1 MATIAELGVKYT
13 SNTKPL
19 VRGNEAVKESFE
31 KLAPAA
37 KKATT
42 FLDLFKARMRDSAAH
57 ASGLSKAIQKL
68 NSSVGR
74 IAFYRAIRSGLRAV
88 TQAMREGINNLYQY
102 SAALNSIDSAR
113 AKNTMDGFAT
123 TALYAKNSIG
133 AALMPVLQSL
143 LPIVNTIADAFIVAA
158 NAVNQFFHALKGES
172 VFTKAKKY
180 AVDFGDALGGAAGAA
195 KELKKQIFGFDELNI
210 FNEPSGGGGGGG
222 GGLDYS
228 KMFEE
233 AELSAAF
240 QRLKQI
246 VQENLGEDFA
256 ARFKLNFKDILFNW
270 KGLNKEQVAKKMLT
284 GFYGLMGGLA
294 GFAIGGPL
302 GAVVGTLTGVSL
314 GVFISTIDFNG
325 DGQIQPN
332 EVLRMIVDSA
342 AILTGGVVGWLV
354 GGPMGAAVGLTV
366 GAGLTALIKTFVPHQ
381 SMPESGMNF
390 IKALITVT
398 GGITGALI
406 GYSVGNIPGAIIG
419 MTVGAGLTFLI
430 SSFAPDTVMPE
441 MGMVFAGMLLVVIKK
456 LIKHPGLVAAM
467 ASGGGLAFG
476 LTAGVALTLTIISLQ
491 EIKKEFG
498 NQTQFITAS
507 IVEIMNLAV
516 GAGIGF
522 ALGGPA
528 GAVIGISIACGL
540 NLIINKVW
548 TSFTPESKR
557 QMDKF
562 GTVDQASM
570 DAYLQF
576 GTPSTDTGSKA
587 VNKARGRAEGG
598 FVPAGTYFYAGEAGP
613 ELVGTV
619 GGRTHVTNQDQFTAG
634 MEGIM
639 DNTNSVIMQAASALI
654 QAIQSKPVPS
664 IRIGDRDIVSMYD
677 RGKTLA
683 GGALVE

>member
-57 ASGLSKAIQKL
+57 ASGFSKALQKL

-74 IAFYRAIRSGLRAV
+74 IAFYRAIRSGLKAV
-88 TQAMREGINNLYQY
+88 TQAFREGISNLYQY
-102 SAALNSIDSAR
+102 STALNSIDAAR

-123 TALYAKNSIG
+123 TALYVKNSLG
-133 AALMPVLQSL
+133 ASLMPVLQSL
-143 LPIVNTIADAFIVAA
+143 LPLVNWIADAFVTAA
-158 NAVNQFFHALKGES
+158 NAINQFWHALKGES

-180 AVDFGDALGGAAGAA
+180 AVDFGDALGGAAGKA

-210 FNEPSGGGGGGG
+210 FNEPSSGGGGGGS
-222 GGLDYS
+222 GLDYS

-246 VQENLGEDFA
+246 VQENLGEDFV

-332 EVLRMIVDSA
+332 EILRMIVDSA

-430 SSFAPDTVMPE
+430 SSFSPDTVMPE

-491 EIKKEFG
+491 EIKKQFG

-522 ALGGPA
+522 AVGGPA

-557 QMDKF
+557 EMDKF
-562 GTVDQASM
+562 GKVDQAAM

-576 GTPSTDTGSKA
+576 GTPSTDTGSKS
-587 VNKARGRAEGG
+587 VNRARGRAEGG

-613 ELVGTV
+613 ELVGVV

>member
-42 FLDLFKARMRDSAAH
+42 FLDLFKARMRDSATH
-57 ASGLSKAIQKL
+57 ASGFSKAIQKL

-74 IAFYRAIRSGLRAV
+74 IAFYRAIRSGLKAV
-88 TQAMREGINNLYQY
+88 TQAMREGISNLYQY
-102 SAALNSIDSAR
+102 SAALNSIDAAR

-143 LPIVNTIADAFIVAA
+143 LPIVNTIADAFVVAA

-210 FNEPSGGGGGGG
+210 FNEPSSGGGGGGS
-222 GGLDYS
+222 GLDYS

-246 VQENLGEDFA
+246 VQENLGEDFV

-354 GGPMGAAVGLTV
+354 GGPMGAAVGLAV

-557 QMDKF
+557 EMDKF
-562 GTVDQASM
+562 GKVDQAAM

-598 FVPAGTYFYAGEAGP
+598 FVPSGTYFYAGEAGP
-613 ELVGTV
+613 ELVGVV

-634 MEGIM
+634 MEGLM

>member
-42 FLDLFKARMRDSAAH
+42 FLDLFKARMRDSATH
-57 ASGLSKAIQKL
+57 ASGFSKALQKL

-74 IAFYRAIRSGLRAV
+74 IAFYRAIRSGLKAV

-143 LPIVNTIADAFIVAA
+143 LPIVNTIADAFVVAA

-222 GGLDYS
+222 SGLDYS

-256 ARFKLNFKDILFNW
+256 ARFKINFKDILFNW
-270 KGLNKEQVAKKMLT
+270 EGLNKEQVAKKMLT

-366 GAGLTALIKTFVPHQ
+366 GAGLTALIKAFVPHQ

-491 EIKKEFG
+491 EIKKQFG

-528 GAVIGISIACGL
+528 GAVIGITIACGL
-540 NLIINKVW
+540 NLLINKVGFN
-548 TSFTPESKR
+548 FTTESKR

-562 GTVDQASM
+562 GTIDQSAM